1 MHVQFLFKS
10 IVLIIML
17 SSVLNT
23 NEGLNY
29 FFIEQEILVLWK
41 GTRMNQ
47 WGGLQEV
54 GSLQLGYHGA
64 TIFIW

>member
-1 MHVQFLFKS
+1 
-10 IVLIIML
+10 ML